1 MPFCLDAKYAE
12 TAVVVV
18 EGDALHDAG
27 DFLGRGSALWDCS
40 VHSWG
45 FILPR
50 MDGAWVIP
58 QEGDSEG
65 GLWGGVQVESN
76 VSEALEAFVT
86 TPAGS

>member
-1 MPFCLDAKYAE
+1 MTFCLDPKHTE
-12 TAVVVV
+12 SAVVVV

-58 QEGDSEG
+58 QEGDSAGGCGEG
-65 GLWGGVQVESN
+65 FRSSPTFQRHCKPL
-76 VSEALEAFVT
+76 
-86 TPAGS
+86 